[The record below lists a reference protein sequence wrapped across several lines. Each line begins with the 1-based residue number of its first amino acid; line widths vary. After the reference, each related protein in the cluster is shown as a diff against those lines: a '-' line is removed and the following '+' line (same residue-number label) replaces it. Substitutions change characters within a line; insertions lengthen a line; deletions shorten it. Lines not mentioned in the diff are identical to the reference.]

1 MGIRYIHL
9 DSQRKVVAVMNGCE
23 KDCVRKIHRVID
35 RTNLAFDESKYLIND
50 TFRGVAVC
58 AEEDEY
64 DPKEGEKIAKAK
76 LLDKYHKMY
85 DATMDR
91 FKEELQKV
99 RKNLY

>member
-58 AEEDEY
+58 ADEDEY

-91 FKEELQKV
+91 FKAELQKIQ
-99 RKNLY
+99 KNLF

>member
-9 DSQRKVVAVMNGCE
+9 DSQRKVVAVMHGCE

-35 RTNLAFDESKYLIND
+35 RTNLTFDESKYLIND

-58 AEEDEY
+58 ADEDEY
-64 DPKEGEKIAKAK
+64 DPKEGEKIAKSK

-85 DATMDR
+85 DATMNR
-91 FKEELQKV
+91 FEEELQKV
-99 RKNLY
+99 QKNLF

>member
-35 RTNLAFDESKYLIND
+35 RTNLSFDESKYLIND

-85 DATMDR
+85 DATIDR
-91 FKEELQKV
+91 FKAELKKV
-99 RKNLY
+99 QKNLF